1 MKELLKVSGLKKGK
15 ILRDISFEVREG
27 EMMAIMG
34 PSGSGKSTLLYNVSG
49 MDRPDEGE
57 VYLAGTEITGLS
69 EDEKA
74 DLRLRKI
81 GFVFQQMNMLD
92 DLNIIDNIVLPAG
105 HADRK
110 HKKEYYDR
118 AKALMEDFHISE
130 LAERKINEVS
140 GGQLQRACICRSMMM
155 EPKIIF
161 ADEPTGALDQTAA
174 SEVIEAFLRI
184 NRRGEAILMVTHDSR
199 IASRCER
206 VLYILD
212 GEIIGELELGKYVPE
227 DSRSREQKTARW
239 LEGMRW

>member
-1 MKELLKVSGLKKGK
+1 MKELLKVSDLKKGK

-92 DLNIIDNIVLPAG
+92 DLNIIDNIVLPAV

-155 EPKIIF
+155 EPEIIF